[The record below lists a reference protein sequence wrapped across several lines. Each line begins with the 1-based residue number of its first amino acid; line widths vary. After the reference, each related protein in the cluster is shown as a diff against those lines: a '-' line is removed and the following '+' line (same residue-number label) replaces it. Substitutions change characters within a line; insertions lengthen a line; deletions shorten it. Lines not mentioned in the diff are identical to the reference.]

1 MILRKRTVE
10 LLGPEDMPAEL
21 RGLVDRVL
29 VLGELPCSAI
39 TMSAA
44 QPTLMAVGLNRAAA
58 LRRLC
63 ERVAHRDTTPHH
75 ATAPQPR
82 LSA

>member
-10 LLGPEDMPAEL
+10 LLGPDEMPAEL
-21 RGLVDRVL
+21 RDVVDRVL
-29 VLGELPCSAI
+29 VLGDLPCSAI

-44 QPTLMAVGLNRAAA
+44 QPLLLAVGMNRAAA
-58 LRRLC
+58 LRRVC
-63 ERVAHRDTTPHH
+63 DRVARPG
-75 ATAPQPR
+75 TAPRPAAAPRPR